1 MSETKKT
8 GAQQKAAGGKKT
20 VKAAILVD
28 IGNSETRC
36 YFVYDGKEYFHTY
49 LNRYA
54 TLSAG
59 YKIPDDYINDRST
72 VFKVNNE
79 VIANGD
85 LATREF
91 SRTAKRPNSQQFKT
105 SQATT
110 VDTLTLLF
118 IKAYIEVSKY
128 SGIPIEELDI
138 VFDVVAALPP
148 SEHKSK
154 SDELKELIRGIT
166 EVEVLTPIGFKKDIT
181 VDRIYVVSEGA
192 AAFTAAMYEEE
203 DGEIVESESNEQ
215 YLKGYVLVLDIGAGT
230 TDIILFKDADVVIE
244 SKESIPFGG
253 NMVTAKCKQLINENY
268 SYVPDDEVMLTVL
281 ETGIL
286 EKGNSKIDVTA
297 YLNEAKQYFGSQIY
311 NKLLDYV
318 DSHPIELRDIKGLLV
333 AGGGAL
339 PAMRDGEV
347 VSVSMAEVL
356 VRFIT
361 ELTSTISLVDIH
373 KYSPRLLNIDGLR
386 LFYLYKND

>member
-1 MSETKKT
+1 MSEVMA
-8 GAQQKAAGGKKT
+8 AQQTNSSAKKT

-49 LNRYA
+49 LNKYA
-54 TLSAG
+54 TLTEG
-59 YKIPDDYINDRST
+59 YKIPEDYINERST

-79 VIANGD
+79 VIANGE

-91 SRTAKRPNSQQFKT
+91 PKIAKKPNSQQFKT
-105 SQATT
+105 NQITT
-110 VDTLTLLF
+110 VDTLTFLF
-118 IKAYIEVSKY
+118 IQAYMEISKY
-128 SGIPIEELDI
+128 SGIPIENLDI

-154 SDELKELIRGIT
+154 SDDLKNMVRGIT
-166 EVEVLTPIGFKKDIT
+166 EVEVLTPVAFVKPIT
-181 VDRIYVVSEGA
+181 VDRVYVVSEGA
-192 AAFTAAMYEEE
+192 AAFTAAMYEED
-203 DGEIVESESNEQ
+203 DGDIVESETNAD

-244 SKESIPFGG
+244 SKESIPIGG
-253 NMVTAKCKQLINENY
+253 NMVIATCKKLINEEFNY
-268 SYVPDDEVMLTVL
+268 KPDDDVMQKVL
-281 ETGIL
+281 ETGML
-286 EKGNSKIDVTA
+286 TKGNREFDVTK
-297 YLNEAKQYFGSQIY
+297 YLNEAKQNFGAQIY
-311 NKLLDYV
+311 NNLLEYV

-339 PAMRDGEV
+339 PAMRDGKV

-373 KYSPRLLNIDGLR
+373 KYSPRHLNIDGLR